1 MINFVA
7 IFDQVIPI
15 LKVIVIDQ
23 GTKLWLFR
31 KVVPGPQT
39 FLSISYQQ
47 LNSSFDNC
55 MSIGRHWKYL
65 SRFSHL
71 YSRINLILMGMLT
84 LERGSAECREGENWR
99 WCCKLNFRAAA
110 WKIQHYTMQ
119 ELMVHFLQLLVT
131 SGSKIGSFL
140 SLACNVHSWLKLFLM
155 DWLFL
160 CICSFTRYFF
170 FHLYKV
176 FSYFSVQNS
185 ENIFEEFLVHL
196 LFLPETLQ
204 CNCLTFL
211 TEKSDEHWIHYK
223 CDYKKKCSWKEIIKM
238 FL

>member
-1 MINFVA
+1 
-7 IFDQVIPI
+7 
-15 LKVIVIDQ
+15 
-23 GTKLWLFR
+23 
-31 KVVPGPQT
+31 
-39 FLSISYQQ
+39 
-47 LNSSFDNC
+47 

-131 SGSKIGSFL
+131 SESKIGSFL

-196 LFLPETLQ
+196 LSARNITMQLSNFSNRKIRWTLNSLRMWLEFCLQ
-204 CNCLTFL
+204 CDQTSEQKKVA
-211 TEKSDEHWIHYK
+211 EKR
-223 CDYKKKCSWKEIIKM
+223 
-238 FL
+238 